1 MQVYVL
7 SIYWDYEGS
16 DVIGAYSSREA
27 AEAAWA
33 QYLVDGVVQGDGH
46 TIQCVELNA
55 AAQWGVW
62 K

>member
-7 SIYWDYEGS
+7 SIYWNYAGS
-16 DVIGAYSSREA
+16 DVIGVYSSRAA
-27 AEAAWA
+27 AEAAWEKY
-33 QYLVDGVVQGDGH
+33 QFDGGVQGDGH
-46 TIQCVELNA
+46 AIQCVELNA